1 MNDSESKR
9 WTDGASF
16 DAVKR
21 FIQFNKYKAVTKMC
35 LNQR

>member
-21 FIQFNKYKAVTKMC
+21 FIQFQIKAVTKMC